1 MRIRILASA
10 IMAGLLCAAPQAG
23 NANPPSTKANA
34 QIASPVQAYD
44 ALLSNREQVMVGVAK
59 AMPADKYDFT
69 PSSLGIANF
78 KFRGI
83 RTFTEQV
90 KHVAQQNYVF
100 FSDDVDAI
108 AKLKTKDDI
117 VAALEASFA
126 FAHKAVATLTI
137 ENASE
142 VVPGPQL
149 ATRATTAAI
158 AKPSIAETWRKKH
171 PVNS

>member
-1 MRIRILASA
+1 MLRSFEYGEYEFRSA
-10 IMAGLLCAAPQAG
+10 A
-23 NANPPSTKANA
+23 
-34 QIASPVQAYD
+34 
-44 ALLSNREQVMVGVAK
+44 E
-59 AMPADKYDFT
+59 AMPAEKYGYRPAPGDYGGVF
-69 PSSLGIANF
+69 PGYGPKEL
-78 KFRGI
+78 
-83 RTFTEQV
+83 RTFAEQV

-100 FSDDVDAI
+100 FSDVGRMQPDVDVDAI

-149 ATRATTAAI
+149 ATRATTAAHGI
-158 AKPSIAETWRKKH
+158 AHGYNHQGQLVEYERMNGIEP
-171 PVNS
+171 PQGPQ